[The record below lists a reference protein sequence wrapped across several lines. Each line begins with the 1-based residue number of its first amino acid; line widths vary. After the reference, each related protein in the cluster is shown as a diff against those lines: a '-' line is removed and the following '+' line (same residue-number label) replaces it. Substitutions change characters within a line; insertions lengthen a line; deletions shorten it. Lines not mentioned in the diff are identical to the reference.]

1 MKNYN
6 YLPSKLLILLACVVC
21 LSCSKDDE
29 PQPDPDPVP
38 DEEFYYKLHRV
49 ENLAVETDD
58 DNPTEA
64 KSAIYLSLTTGQ
76 EIPSAQAKTM
86 RWDLSF
92 SGLYNS
98 FLGGN
103 NGTNATN
110 FGYGGAGK
118 GGILILEKPFDE
130 VIEVPDDAQFKPG
143 SGIIGTDDAGAFGEG
158 TGWYLYDFGGTI
170 LGNGTTE
177 KTHVAYAL
185 GSPLTTNDDKVIP
198 ARTVI
203 VKTPRGDIAKI
214 KMISCYEDA
223 YTPDEWF
230 KDTPHMFF
238 TFEYV
243 VIPAGSKQFEIKP

>member
-6 YLPSKLLILLACVVC
+6 YLVFNLHLLLICAACF
-21 LSCSKDDE
+21 SCSKNDD
-29 PQPDPDPVP
+29 PQPDPDPTP

-49 ENLAVETDD
+49 ENLAMETDD

-64 KSAIYLSLTTGQ
+64 KSAVYFNLATQQ
-76 EIPSAQAKTM
+76 EVPNAQAKTM

-98 FLGGN
+98 FIGGN

-130 VIEVPDDAQFKPG
+130 VTEVPDGAQFKLG
-143 SGIIGTDDAGAFGEG
+143 SGVIGTDDAGAFGEG
-158 TGWYLYDFGGTI
+158 IGWYLYDFGGTI

-185 GSPLTTNDDKVIP
+185 GASVTTNDGTVIP
-198 ARTVI
+198 ARTI
-203 VKTPRGDIAKI
+203 ILKTPRGDIAKI
-214 KMISCYEDA
+214 KMISCYKDVFTA
-223 YTPDEWF
+223 DKWF
-230 KDTPHMFF
+230 KDTPHMYF
-238 TFEYV
+238 TFEYL
-243 VIPAGSKQFEIKP
+243 VIPAGSKHFEIKP